1 MSKKVRLKKG
11 INLPIRGE
19 VEDSKIFEKESS
31 EVAVIGPDFIG
42 MKPSLHV
49 KEGETVSPGQKLF
62 SCKKNEGLVF
72 CSRFA
77 GKVVAINRGEKRA
90 FQSMVI
96 SLNSTQP
103 ETKLASVK
111 IKAPESY
118 SREEVCDTLV
128 QTGEWMSLR
137 QRPFEKVA
145 KVGSTPK
152 SLFVTA
158 MDTQPLAPNPE
169 IIINE
174 NKEEFEAGLE
184 VLSKLPQDKTYLC
197 VSKALDLKTNSNVE
211 VAEFEGPHPAGLAGT
226 HMHFLDPVN
235 LETVSWHIGYQ
246 DVIAIGHLFL
256 KGTLK
261 KDKVVSLAGP
271 QVKSPKL
278 VRVLRGAKI
287 TDVTSGELD
296 TDKENR
302 VVSGSVLWGRK
313 AQGPFDYL
321 GQYHNQITVIEEDN
335 HREFL
340 GWQSP
345 GLDKFSTKSIYL
357 SKLMPGKR
365 FALGS
370 STHGSLRAMV
380 PIGIFEKVMP
390 LDILPTQL
398 LRALASGDIES
409 AQELG
414 CLEIAEE
421 DLGPCTFVA
430 PGKVDFCALL
440 RTNLDKIERE
450 VL

>member
-11 INLPIRGE
+11 IDLPICGE

-42 MKPSLHV
+42 MKPSIHV

-62 SCKKNEGLVF
+62 SCKKNEGLIF
-72 CSRFA
+72 CSRFS

-96 SLNSTQP
+96 SLNSSQP
-103 ETKLASVK
+103 DTKLNSVK

-118 SREEVCDTLV
+118 SREEICETLIE
-128 QTGEWMSLR
+128 TGEWMTLR

-158 MDTQPLAPNPE
+158 MDTHPLAPNPE

-174 NKEEFEAGLE
+174 KKEEFEAGLE
-184 VLSKLPQDKTYLC
+184 ILSKLPKEKTYLC
-197 VSKALDLKTNSNVE
+197 VAKAIDVKTNSNVE

-256 KGTLK
+256 NGSLK
-261 KDKVVSLAGP
+261 KDKVISLVGP
-271 QVKSPKL
+271 QAENPKL
-278 VRVLRGAKI
+278 VRVLRGAKVSEI
-287 TDVTSGELD
+287 TSNELK
-296 TDKENR
+296 TDKTNR
-302 VVSGSVLWGRK
+302 VISGSVLWGRK
-313 AQGPFDYL
+313 AEGSFDYL
-321 GQYHNQITVIEEDN
+321 GQYHNQITAIEEDDN
-335 HREFL
+335 REFL

-345 GLDKFSTKSIYL
+345 GFDKFSTKRIYL

-365 FALGS
+365 FSLGS

-380 PIGIFEKVMP
+380 PIGMFERVMP

-398 LRALASGDIES
+398 LRALASGDIEG